1 MLKVYDNTQP
11 QGGKPQTQH
20 MDPLPELSADHNPAM
35 TPSDAPLPR
44 DQVIIEDLIL
54 DAFIGVFDHEYTAKQ
69 ALRFD
74 ITVDVAPLTSADD
87 HDVNNIV
94 RYDHIIADIQALL
107 ARGHVDLVETL
118 AEDIAALC
126 LAYVRAEQVTVTVA
140 KLEAFEE
147 AGAVGV
153 RITRRA

>member
-1 MLKVYDNTQP
+1 MLKVYDASQN
-11 QGGKPQTQH
+11 
-20 MDPLPELSADHNPAM
+20 SARKTARAASGRADIAPAL
-35 TPSDAPLPR
+35 DAPR
-44 DQVIIEDLIL
+44 DQILIEDLVL
-54 DAFIGVFDHEYTAKQ
+54 DASIGVFDHEYETKQ

-74 ITVDVAPLTSADD
+74 VVVDIAPLGQSDD
-87 HDVNNIV
+87 HEIDNVV
-94 RYDHIIADIQALL
+94 RYDHIIADIKALL
-107 ARGHVDLVETL
+107 TRGHVDLVETL

-126 LAYVRAEQVTVTVA
+126 LAYGRAEQVTVTVA